1 MYVFMFVGL
10 VGVSSRN
17 MPFIHAVVR
26 ACAGDKDVVCVC
38 VCFCMFG
45 CVGVSQHYDSF

>member
-17 MPFIHAVVR
+17 MPFIHAVLR
-26 ACAGDKDVVCVC
+26 ACAGDKDIVCVRVLLHVWMC
-38 VCFCMFG
+38 G
-45 CVGVSQHYDSF
+45 CIPAL